1 MTTYSPFFFSHP
13 SPDFIPAN
21 PPAER
26 LILDPNKR
34 DSALC
39 PRETPAEWR
48 AVKPRW
54 SFSHST
60 GELESPYFMPE
71 IEAREINRILKVAWE
86 NHGQDKVTRLVLYLS
101 PDAVDSQLGTL
112 KHYGF
117 DRAEQR
123 EGKIPQLAFV
133 GPAAKWV
140 I

>member
-1 MTTYSPFFFSHP
+1 MTTYNPFFFSHS

-26 LILDPNKR
+26 LALDPNR
-34 DSALC
+34 RESALQ

-60 GELESPYFMPE
+60 GELESPYNMPE
-71 IEAREINRILKVAWE
+71 IEAREINRILKVAWD
-86 NHGQDKVTRLVLYLS
+86 NHGKDAVTRLVLWLS
-101 PDAVDSQLGTL
+101 PHCVHEIYPTL

-117 DRAEQR
+117 ERAEHR

-133 GPAAKWV
+133 GPAARWKE
-140 I
+140 